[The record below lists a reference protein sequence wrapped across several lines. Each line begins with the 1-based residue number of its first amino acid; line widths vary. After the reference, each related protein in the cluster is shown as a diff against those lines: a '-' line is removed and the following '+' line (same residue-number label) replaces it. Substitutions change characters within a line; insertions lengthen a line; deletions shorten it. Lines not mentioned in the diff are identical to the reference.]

1 MIEWVDI
8 VCVQETKREQF
19 SNKHST
25 FTATG
30 WLAKPLEKL
39 SATNCSKGGML
50 IGVNLDVMDADLIGE
65 GQFLHGV

>member
-1 MIEWVDI
+1 MEKFTLPNEVCIHDI
-8 VCVQETKREQF
+8 QID

-39 SATNCSKGGML
+39 SVTNLTLYLRTVLS
-50 IGVNLDVMDADLIGE
+50 
-65 GQFLHGV
+65 

>member
-19 SNKHST
+19 SDKELMAIGGRKL
-25 FTATG
+25 FK
-30 WLAKPLEKL
+30 WFCKPA
-39 SATNCSKGGML
+39 SGSKGGML
-50 IGVNLDVMDADLIGE
+50 TGVNLDVMDADLIGE